1 MRRDKPEGRP
11 TSMWWRTVGAVLW
24 GFLGVRRGS
33 DYQQDIRQL
42 RPLPLLVVGV
52 LLALLFVLGLMALAH
67 WAAT

>member
-1 MRRDKPEGRP
+1 
-11 TSMWWRTVGAVLW
+11 MWWRTVGAVLW

-52 LLALLFVLGLMALAH
+52 LLVLLFVLGLMALAH
-67 WAAT
+67 WAAS

>member
-1 MRRDKPEGRP
+1 MKPHPPSDRLATTLWP
-11 TSMWWRTVGAVLW
+11 TVRAVLW

-33 DYQQDIRQL
+33 DHQHDIHQL

-67 WAAT
+67 WAAS

>member
-1 MRRDKPEGRP
+1 MKPKVPSGQP
-11 TSMWWRTVGAVLW
+11 VSVWWRTVRAVLW

-33 DYQQDIRQL
+33 DYQQDIGQL

-67 WAAT
+67 WAAS